1 MNAATLSRRHLICGG
16 AASALSL
23 SLMPRLSHAA
33 DAPASSATPA
43 PRFALPD
50 LPWAPTALDPV
61 ISSSTIAQH
70 HGKHHRAYVDN
81 LAKLLPGSPLAEATD
96 LTEVIRKSA
105 RDDKLKAIYNNAA
118 QTWNHTFYWHS
129 LSPKGG
135 GTPPLELAKRIDA
148 DFGSL
153 AALREA
159 TLTAATGQFG
169 SGWVWLV
176 LDKGSKKLVVV
187 KTSNADTPLTSA
199 DQVPL
204 ATVDVWEHA
213 YYLDYQSRRKD
224 YAAAVFDKLINWGF
238 VAENLA
244 KA

>member
-1 MNAATLSRRHLICGG
+1 MTDSRLTRRQILSASTAGL
-16 AASALSL
+16 ASAIAW
-23 SLMPRLSHAA
+23 PQAVWAA
-33 DAPASSATPA
+33 DAAPA
-43 PRFALPD
+43 PRFALPA
-50 LPWAPTALDPV
+50 LPWDPAALEPV
-61 ISSSTIAQH
+61 MSSGTIAQH
-70 HGKHHRAYVDN
+70 YGKHHKAYADN

-96 LTEVIRKSA
+96 LAEVIRQSA
-105 RDDKLKAIYNNAA
+105 KDDKLKALYNNAA
-118 QTWNHTFYWHS
+118 QTWNHTFFWNG
-129 LSPKGG
+129 LRAKGG
-135 GTPPLELAKRIDA
+135 GTPPAELAKRIEA

-153 AALREA
+153 EALREA

-176 LDKGSKKLVVV
+176 LDKPSKKLAVV
-187 KTSNADTPLTSA
+187 KTANADCPLTNPQ
-199 DQVPL
+199 QVPL

-238 VAENLA
+238 VADNLA

>member
-1 MNAATLSRRHLICGG
+1 MEHLSLNRRTWLT
-16 AASALSL
+16 ASAAGSISL
-23 SLMPRLSHAA
+23 ALIPRLARAA
-33 DAPASSATPA
+33 EAASSA
-43 PRFALPD
+43 PRFTLPALPWD
-50 LPWAPTALDPV
+50 ANALDPV
-61 ISSSTIAQH
+61 MSSATFAQH
-70 HGKHHRAYVDN
+70 HGRHHKAYVDN
-81 LAKLLPGSPLAEATD
+81 LAKLLPASPLAEATD
-96 LTEVIRKSA
+96 LVDVIRKSA
-105 RDDKLKAIYNNAA
+105 RDDKLRAIYNNAA
-118 QTWNHTFYWHS
+118 QHWNHSFFWQS
-129 LSPKGG
+129 LRPNGG
-135 GTPPLELAKRIDA
+135 GTPPMELGKRIDA

-159 TLTAATGQFG
+159 MLNAATGQFG

-176 LDKGSKKLVVV
+176 LDKGSKKLAVV
-187 KTSNADTPLTSA
+187 KTANADSPLTLP

-238 VAENLA
+238 VADNLA